1 MSRSSPRE
9 ARFPFADRPRL
20 WGVAVSHY
28 QVEGGDPCD
37 WTGWEAAGRTRGEPC
52 GDAIGSWERYEDDA
66 ELAASIGSNAFRFSI
81 SWSRVEPKPGHWNDD
96 ALDRYSRLVDHLLAH
111 GIEPVVTLF
120 HYTHPEWFHD
130 RSPWTS
136 PASVERFR
144 RFATTVAARL
154 GSRVR
159 AWTIFNEPLVFVLAG
174 FLDGQI
180 PPGLSDPAAAAKA
193 LDHIFA
199 AHAAAA
205 SEIRAVNPGAAIGV
219 AHNMMS
225 FAPERWWNPLDRL
238 VARVG
243 DRFYNAS
250 LFDAMT
256 TGEWS
261 LWLPPAIRLRGRRP
275 ELVGSLDFA
284 GVNFYSRLHIRCP
297 GRERAVGDF
306 RYDDRTGRGLT
317 DNGWEIVPEALPRL
331 LRIAGAT
338 GLPVVVT
345 ENGLADAADR
355 LRARY
360 LHEHAGAIRAA
371 RRLGTDVYGYFHWSL
386 VDNYEWLDGFEP
398 RFGLF
403 EVDRATM
410 ARRPRPSVDSF
421 RQLGAEFLRGD

>member
-1 MSRSSPRE
+1 MSSTPSLH
-9 ARFPFADRPRL
+9 ARFPFVDRPRL

-37 WTGWEAAGRTRGEPC
+37 WTGWEAGGRTRGEPC
-52 GDAIGSWERYEDDA
+52 GDAVGSWERYESDA
-66 ELAASIGSNAFRFSI
+66 DLAASIGSNAFRFSI
-81 SWSRVEPKPGHWNDD
+81 SWSRVEPKPGHWNDA
-96 ALDRYSRLVDHLLAH
+96 ALDRYSNLVDQLRARDV
-111 GIEPVVTLF
+111 EPVITLF

-130 RSPWTS
+130 LTPWTS

-144 RFATTVAARL
+144 RFAATVARRL

-159 AWTIFNEPLVFVLAG
+159 AWTIFNEPLVFVLGG

-205 SEIRAVNPGAAIGV
+205 AEIRAVNPAAAIGV

-225 FAPERWWNPLDRL
+225 FAPDRWWSPFDRL

-243 DRFYNAS
+243 DRFYNAG

-261 LWLPPAIRLRGRRP
+261 FWLPPSIRLRGRRP
-275 ELVGSLDFA
+275 ELEGSLDFA

-297 GRERAVGDF
+297 GRERFLGDY

-331 LRIAGAT
+331 LEIAGAT
-338 GLPVVVT
+338 GLPVVIT
-345 ENGLADAADR
+345 ENGVADSSDR
-355 LRARY
+355 LRAGY
-360 LHEHAGAIRAA
+360 LREHVGAIREA
-371 RRLGTDVYGYFHWSL
+371 RRLGTEVHGYFHWSL
-386 VDNYEWLDGFEP
+386 VDNYEWLDGFDP

-421 RQLGAEFLRGD
+421 RGLGVEFLRGA